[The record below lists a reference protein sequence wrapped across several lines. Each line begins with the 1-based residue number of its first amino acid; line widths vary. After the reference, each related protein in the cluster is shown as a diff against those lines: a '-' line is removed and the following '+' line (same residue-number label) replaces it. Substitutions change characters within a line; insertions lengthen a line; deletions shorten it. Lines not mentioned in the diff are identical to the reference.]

1 MKTKQG
7 FSLIEVLVFTSI
19 LALVFVTI
27 SAVITSS
34 LAILKIQEHKILAT
48 HYAEELLNWLQ
59 AEKEKDWNEFA
70 SKSNN
75 TVTYCFNENAIVDWP
90 PTGSCPGNS
99 FLDSIFKREVLIEGD
114 YTKKN
119 ITITVKWLEANGEN
133 KVTIKR
139 IFNPWE

>member
-27 SAVITSS
+27 SAVVSSS
-34 LAILKIQEHKILAT
+34 LAILKVQEHKILAT

-59 AEKEKDWNEFA
+59 AKKEEDWNVFA

-75 TVTYCFNENAIVDWP
+75 TVTYCFNNPIDDWP
-90 PTGSCPGNS
+90 SPGSCPVNS
-99 FLDSIFKREVLIEGD
+99 FLDSIFKREVLIGGD

-133 KVTIKR
+133 KVTINR